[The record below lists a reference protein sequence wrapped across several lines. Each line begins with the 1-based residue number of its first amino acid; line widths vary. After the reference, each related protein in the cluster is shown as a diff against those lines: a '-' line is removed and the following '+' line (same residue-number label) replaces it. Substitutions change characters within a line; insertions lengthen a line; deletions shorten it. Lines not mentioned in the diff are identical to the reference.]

1 MLSDARPSDH
11 VVQFYETDK
20 YLAEIVAPFLAS
32 NLRGGGVALVLCT
45 VEHLWAIDDAL
56 RAAGFELERLRK
68 TGFYVW
74 RDARRLLAQLQVGA
88 ALDAQAFRNEIAAL
102 VGRSCANSAVAPI
115 HVFGEIVDLLWAEGR
130 TADAVQLEEMWNDLA
145 REYSF
150 NLLCAYRVTPTK
162 SEAQRLRSVCNAH
175 SHVLQPERPMAIRVS
190 DDARDPPARRGARE
204 MVRDVVKDQL
214 IPVQRTDG
222 GEQRIGNADQH
233 IGDGLRDRLAPE
245 IFLAMMQARG
255 IKAQAP
261 VELTPQ
267 IDELIEKLD
276 RALQTTLAYAEE
288 SSPRP
293 VGASLYDAVL
303 TYAAMT
309 ERLFDVTC
317 MVTVTRTFCDPDR
330 VQRELLYSLIR
341 EVIERAARDRGARE
355 MTVELSRHRERHQL
369 AIYHDGDRVVVLG
382 SHDDRL
388 RQLIYQVRTLGA
400 TVDVR
405 PRSNA
410 GPQLL
415 CRW

>member
-1 MLSDARPSDH
+1 M
-11 VVQFYETDK
+11 
-20 YLAEIVAPFLAS
+20 
-32 NLRGGGVALVLCT
+32 G
-45 VEHLWAIDDAL
+45 
-56 RAAGFELERLRK
+56 
-68 TGFYVW
+68 
-74 RDARRLLAQLQVGA
+74 
-88 ALDAQAFRNEIAAL
+88 
-102 VGRSCANSAVAPI
+102 
-115 HVFGEIVDLLWAEGR
+115 
-130 TADAVQLEEMWNDLA
+130 
-145 REYSF
+145 
-150 NLLCAYRVTPTK
+150 
-162 SEAQRLRSVCNAH
+162 
-175 SHVLQPERPMAIRVS
+175 IRVL
-190 DDARDPPARRGARE
+190 DDTRDPPSQRGARE
-204 MVRDVVKDQL
+204 VVKDQL
-214 IPVQRTDG
+214 IPVQRTGDG
-222 GEQRIGNADQH
+222 DQH

-261 VELTPQ
+261 VELNPQ
-267 IDELIEKLD
+267 IDELIENLD

-288 SSPRP
+288 SAPRP

-303 TYAAMT
+303 KYAAMT

-317 MVTVTRTFCDPDR
+317 TVTVTRTFRDPDR

-341 EVIERAARDRGARE
+341 EVIERAARDRGARA

-388 RQLIYQVRTLGA
+388 RRLIYQVRTLGA

>member
-1 MLSDARPSDH
+1 M
-11 VVQFYETDK
+11 
-20 YLAEIVAPFLAS
+20 
-32 NLRGGGVALVLCT
+32 G
-45 VEHLWAIDDAL
+45 
-56 RAAGFELERLRK
+56 
-68 TGFYVW
+68 
-74 RDARRLLAQLQVGA
+74 
-88 ALDAQAFRNEIAAL
+88 
-102 VGRSCANSAVAPI
+102 
-115 HVFGEIVDLLWAEGR
+115 
-130 TADAVQLEEMWNDLA
+130 
-145 REYSF
+145 
-150 NLLCAYRVTPTK
+150 
-162 SEAQRLRSVCNAH
+162 
-175 SHVLQPERPMAIRVS
+175 IRVS
-190 DDARDPPARRGARE
+190 DDAREPPARRGARE

-276 RALQTTLAYAEE
+276 QALQTTLAYAEE
-288 SSPRP
+288 SAPRP

-309 ERLFDVTC
+309 ERLFDVICT
-317 MVTVTRTFCDPDR
+317 VTVTRTFRDPDR

-369 AIYHDGDRVVVLG
+369 AIYHDGDTRRHGGRETPVERRTPAPLSLVTHGVGGNVRRG
-382 SHDDRL
+382 SAAGGLPLERELDDR
-388 RQLIYQVRTLGA
+388 RFQNFSRSMSGA
-400 TVDVR
+400 
-405 PRSNA
+405 
-410 GPQLL
+410 
-415 CRW
+415 